1 MKPVWNAYANTAT
14 GGTGAIP
21 GVTREAL
28 NPLSRRWRF
37 GFVGIV
43 VSSMLLIAL
52 SGAYGLSTN
61 QKKSDASLVID
72 LPAPEGEVMDAVRT
86 ISGDGI
92 IHGSQ
97 IYAREPILDGAA
109 ASDSSDYY
117 GKWQGEGNV
126 FYKIRTEAIAPRH
139 FKDSADI
146 GTITVRYV
154 VEGLSAMNTRLQIDA
169 VYIEKGGHRID
180 LSDGSVE
187 TSEFKEIQDRI
198 RAIEYQKKKD
208 AQGLQ
213 ARQAFDASHAPPE
226 KQRAAEIARLESADA
241 GLQNLQL
248 RLHDLRRD
256 LEVRAK
262 NSNVELKSAPF
273 HSATKL
279 RSAAPDE
286 DLLILIVTPYW
297 YGIETTA
304 GQHGWVARDQVEPL
318 P

>member
-1 MKPVWNAYANTAT
+1 MKPALNAYAKTAT
-14 GGTGAIP
+14 CRTDTIP
-21 GVTREAL
+21 DMTREPL
-28 NPLSRRWRF
+28 NPLLRCWRF
-37 GFVGIV
+37 GFIGIV
-43 VSSMLLIAL
+43 IATMLLIAI
-52 SGAYGLSTN
+52 SGAYARPAD

-72 LPAPEGEVMDAVRT
+72 LPAPEGEVIEAVRT

-109 ASDSSDYY
+109 AADSSDYY
-117 GKWQGEGNV
+117 GKWQGEGQV

-169 VYIEKGGHRID
+169 VYIEKGGHRVD

-241 GLQNLQL
+241 GLQNLRQRL
-248 RLHDLRRD
+248 RDLQHD

-262 NSNVELKSAPF
+262 NSSVELKSAPF

-279 RSAAPDE
+279 RSVAPNE